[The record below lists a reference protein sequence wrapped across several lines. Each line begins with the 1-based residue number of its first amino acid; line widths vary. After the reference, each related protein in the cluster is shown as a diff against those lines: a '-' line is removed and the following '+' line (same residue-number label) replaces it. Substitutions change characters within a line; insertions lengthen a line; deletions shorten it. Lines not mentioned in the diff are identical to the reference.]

1 MESNNLLRVAKLIWA
16 SLVLY
21 LTLLFSLGC
30 FAEEPSKLPKTMA
43 WSAYNLGTTGY
54 NQAVAIAKMLKDRH
68 GVTLRVIPAKNDV
81 SRLLPLRVNRVHFS
95 ANGVSTYLAQEG
107 VFQFSVRKWGPLPVR
122 MVLMSVGFS
131 NQGVAVPASSGITR
145 VEQLRG
151 KRVPWVHGAP
161 ALNISTQA
169 VMACG
174 GVTWADVERID
185 FPGYGSMWNAIVDG
199 QIDAAY
205 ATTVSGPARKLEASP
220 RGIRWLPMPHD
231 DDQCWQRILA
241 IAPYFTKHMATRG
254 AAIDDDHAYE
264 GGTYPYPILTAL
276 DRQNKGLVR
285 LLAKAI
291 VEGYEDYKT
300 ADPGSIGWDI
310 NRQQFQWVVPF
321 HDGSV
326 EYFEQ
331 LGIWT
336 AARASHNQ
344 RLIKRQDLLSSAW
357 QEMLLKDIEDDE
369 VFSEQWYGLR
379 ASRLKQAGFDPIW
392 DEPL

>member
-1 MESNNLLRVAKLIWA
+1 MS
-16 SLVLY
+16 VLT
-21 LTLLFSLGC
+21 LTLLSALGC
-30 FAEEPSKLPKTMA
+30 FAQEHSKLPGTMA

-68 GVTLRVIPAKNDV
+68 AVTLRVIPAKNDV
-81 SRLLPLRVNRVHFS
+81 SRLLPLRVKRVHFS

-107 VFQFSVRKWGPLPVR
+107 VFQFSSRKWGPLPVR

-131 NQGVAVPASSGITR
+131 NQGVAVPASSGIMR
-145 VEQLRG
+145 ISQLRG

-174 GVTWADVERID
+174 GLTWEDVERVD

-220 RGIRWLPMPHD
+220 RGIRWLTMPHND
-231 DDQCWQRILA
+231 EPCWQRLLS
-241 IAPYFTKHMATRG
+241 IAPYFTPHIATRG
-254 AAIDDDHAYE
+254 AAIDDDHPHE

-276 DRQNKGLVR
+276 ASQDKNLVY

-291 VEGYEDYKT
+291 VEGFDDYKR

-326 EYFEQ
+326 EYFKQ
-331 LGIWT
+331 LGMWT
-336 AARASHNQ
+336 PERAAHNLA
-344 RLIKRQDLLSSAW
+344 LIQRQDL
-357 QEMLLKDIEDDE
+357 
-369 VFSEQWYGLR
+369 
-379 ASRLKQAGFDPIW
+379 
-392 DEPL
+392 

>member
-1 MESNNLLRVAKLIWA
+1 MKSNKSFRLPKLVKVV
-16 SLVLY
+16 SV
-21 LTLLFSLGC
+21 LTLTLFSALGC
-30 FAEEPSKLPKTMA
+30 FAQEYSKLPGTMA

-68 GVTLRVIPAKNDV
+68 AVTLRVIPAKNDV
-81 SRLLPLRVNRVHFS
+81 SRLLPLRVKRVHFS

-107 VFQFSVRKWGPLPVR
+107 VFQFSARKWGPLPVR

-131 NQGVAVPASSGITR
+131 NQGVAVSASSGIT
-145 VEQLRG
+145 EIAQLKG

-174 GVTWADVERID
+174 GLTWEDVERVD

-220 RGIRWLPMPHD
+220 RGIRWLTMPHND
-231 DDQCWQRILA
+231 ESCWQRVLS
-241 IAPYFTKHMATRG
+241 IAPYFTPHMATRG
-254 AAIDDDHAYE
+254 AAIDDDHPHE

-276 DRQNKGLVR
+276 ASQDKNLVY

-291 VEGYEDYKT
+291 VEGYEDYKM

-321 HDGSV
+321 HEGSV
-326 EYFEQ
+326 EYFKQ
-331 LGIWT
+331 LGRWT
-336 AARASHNQ
+336 PARAAHNLA
-344 RLIKRQDLLSSAW
+344 LIKRQELLQSAW
-357 QEMLLKDIEDDE
+357 QEMLLTDISEDT
-369 VFSEQWYGLR
+369 VFSAEWYRLR
-379 ASRLKQAGFDPIW
+379 AMRLKQGGFDPIW
-392 DEPL
+392 NKI

>member
-1 MESNNLLRVAKLIWA
+1 MS
-16 SLVLY
+16 VLT
-21 LTLLFSLGC
+21 LTLLSALGC
-30 FAEEPSKLPKTMA
+30 FAQEYSKLPATMA

-68 GVTLRVIPAKNDV
+68 AVTLRVIPAKNDV
-81 SRLLPLRVNRVHFS
+81 SRLLPLRVKRVHFS

-107 VFQFSVRKWGPLPVR
+107 VFQFSARKWGPLPVR

-145 VEQLRG
+145 ISQLKG

-174 GVTWADVERID
+174 GLTWEDVERID

-220 RGIRWLPMPHD
+220 RGIRWLAMPHND
-231 DDQCWQRILA
+231 EACWQRVLS
-241 IAPYFTKHMATRG
+241 IAPYFTPHMATRG
-254 AAIDDDHAYE
+254 AAIDDDHPHE

-276 DRQNKGLVR
+276 ASQDKNLVY

-291 VEGYEDYKT
+291 VEGFDDYKM

-326 EYFEQ
+326 EYFKQ
-331 LGIWT
+331 LGMWT
-336 AARASHNQ
+336 PERAAHNLA
-344 RLIKRQDLLSSAW
+344 LIRRQDLLDSTW
-357 QEMLLKDIEDDE
+357 QEMLRKDISEDDA
-369 VFSEQWYGLR
+369 FSAQWYQLR
-379 ASRLKQAGFDPIW
+379 AMRLKQAGFDPVWEEI
-392 DEPL
+392 

>member
-1 MESNNLLRVAKLIWA
+1 MELNKSLRASKLFKVTALLA
-16 SLVLY
+16 
-21 LTLLFSLGC
+21 LTLPSALGC
-30 FAEEPSKLPKTMA
+30 FAQEYTELPRTMA

-68 GVTLRVIPAKNDV
+68 AVTLRVIPAKNDV
-81 SRLLPLRVNRVHFS
+81 SRLLPLRVKRVHFS

-107 VFQFSVRKWGPLPVR
+107 VFQFSARQWGPLPVR

-131 NQGVAVPASSGITR
+131 NQGVAVPASSGITGIA
-145 VEQLRG
+145 QLKG

-174 GVTWADVERID
+174 GLTWEDVERVD

-220 RGIRWLPMPHD
+220 KGIRWLPMPHD
-231 DDQCWQRILA
+231 DASCWQRILS
-241 IAPYFTKHMATRG
+241 IAPYFTPHMATRG
-254 AAIDDDHAYE
+254 AAIDDDHPHE

-276 DRQNKGLVR
+276 DSQDKSLVY

-291 VEGYEDYKT
+291 VEGYEDYKM

-321 HDGSV
+321 HEGSV
-326 EYFEQ
+326 EYFKQ
-331 LGIWT
+331 LGLWT
-336 AARASHNQ
+336 PARDAHNRALVQ
-344 RLIKRQDLLSSAW
+344 RQELLRSAW
-357 QEMLLKDIEDDE
+357 QEMQLKDISEGD
-369 VFSEQWYGLR
+369 VFSAAWYRLR
-379 ASRLKQAGFDPIW
+379 AMRLKQGGFDPVWEKI
-392 DEPL
+392 

>member
-1 MESNNLLRVAKLIWA
+1 MKSKKPLRLSKLVRVM
-16 SLVLY
+16 SVLS
-21 LTLLFSLGC
+21 LTLLSALGC
-30 FAEEPSKLPKTMA
+30 FAQEHSKLPGTMA

-68 GVTLRVIPAKNDV
+68 AVTLRVIPAKNDV
-81 SRLLPLRVNRVHFS
+81 SRLLPLRVKRVHFS

-107 VFQFSVRKWGPLPVR
+107 VFQFSSRKWGPLPVR

-131 NQGVAVPASSGITR
+131 NQGVAVPASSGIMR
-145 VEQLRG
+145 ISQLRG

-174 GVTWADVERID
+174 GLTWEDVERVD

-220 RGIRWLPMPHD
+220 RGIRWLTMPHND
-231 DDQCWQRILA
+231 EPCWQRLLS
-241 IAPYFTKHMATRG
+241 IAPYFTPHMATRG
-254 AAIDDDHAYE
+254 AAIDDDHPHE

-276 DRQNKGLVR
+276 ASQDKNLVY

-291 VEGYEDYKT
+291 VEGFDDYKR

-326 EYFEQ
+326 EYFKQ
-331 LGIWT
+331 LGMWT
-336 AARASHNQ
+336 PERAAHNLA
-344 RLIKRQDLLSSAW
+344 LIQRQDLLESAW
-357 QEMLLKDIEDDE
+357 QEMLRKDISDDDT
-369 VFSEQWYGLR
+369 FSAQWYRLR
-379 ASRLKQAGFDPIW
+379 AMRLKQAGFDPVWEEI
-392 DEPL
+392 

>member
-1 MESNNLLRVAKLIWA
+1 MS
-16 SLVLY
+16 VLT
-21 LTLLFSLGC
+21 LTLLSALGC
-30 FAEEPSKLPKTMA
+30 FAQEHSKLPGTMA

-68 GVTLRVIPAKNDV
+68 AVTLRVIPAKNDV
-81 SRLLPLRVNRVHFS
+81 SRLLPLRVKRVHFS

-107 VFQFSVRKWGPLPVR
+107 VFQFSSRKWGPLPVR

-131 NQGVAVPASSGITR
+131 NQGVAVPASSGIMR
-145 VEQLRG
+145 ISQLRG

-174 GVTWADVERID
+174 GLTWEDVERVD

-220 RGIRWLPMPHD
+220 RGIRWLTMPHND
-231 DDQCWQRILA
+231 EPCWQRLLS
-241 IAPYFTKHMATRG
+241 IAPYFTPHMATRG
-254 AAIDDDHAYE
+254 AAIDDDHPHE

-276 DRQNKGLVR
+276 ASQDKNLVY

-291 VEGYEDYKT
+291 VEGFDDYKR

-326 EYFEQ
+326 EYFKQ
-331 LGIWT
+331 LGMWT
-336 AARASHNQ
+336 PERAAHNLA
-344 RLIKRQDLLSSAW
+344 LIQRQDLLESAW
-357 QEMLLKDIEDDE
+357 QEMLRKDISDDDT
-369 VFSEQWYGLR
+369 FSAQWYRLR
-379 ASRLKQAGFDPIW
+379 AMRLKQAGFDPVWEEI
-392 DEPL
+392 